1 MCKALAILTTA
12 MEGSSIVFILQMK
25 IKEDLLF
32 VNN

>member
-25 IKEDLLF
+25 NQGRFTIC
-32 VNN
+32 